1 MIPAATKLISIIA
14 FVPPTY
20 QRPTGSQARKS
31 GECALSRHV
40 QTCPLDNLTRQAAGF
55 AAHQAQ
61 RNPSLQAERRRTAW
75 HESTT
80 KEMSTS
86 NYSRTRRSRQSWLL
100 LLLAGL
106 FLQTSPAAPPL
117 NVVFILAD
125 DLGASDL
132 ACYGADLH
140 ETPRL
145 DQLARQGVRF
155 TQAYAMSVCSPT
167 RAAILTS
174 KHAAR
179 LHLTTWRESAL
190 APTRDKP
197 LLAPAAVG
205 DLPTSETNLAQIL
218 KAAGYLT
225 LHVGKWHLGDA
236 AHSPEA
242 LGFDLNLGGTHWG
255 APATYFHP
263 FSGASGSAREFR
275 YVPGLGLGKPGEYLT
290 DRLTDE
296 ALKLIDAAGDRPF
309 FLNLWHHSPHTPI
322 EAKRAQAEHFRQKL
336 KPELHHQN
344 ADYAAMIQSLD
355 ENVGRVLDHLQ
366 QRGLAE
372 RTLVIFASDNG
383 GYTNPWRGNVPTDN
397 WPLRSGKGALYEGG
411 IRVPLIVR
419 LPGVTLP
426 GATCDRPVTCM
437 DFLPTILELCN
448 QRGGVKITAPAD
460 LDGVSFAA
468 LLKQPHARLP
478 REELF
483 FHYPHYYFNTTPV
496 SAVRSGDWK
505 LLEYF
510 EDQRVELYNLRD
522 DPGEAQ
528 DLAARNPGQTAKLR
542 TRLHAWWKE
551 TDALLPTKNPDFKP
565 SAAAPK

>member
-1 MIPAATKLISIIA
+1 MRTRGLSSPAS
-14 FVPPTY
+14 Y
-20 QRPTGSQARKS
+20 AR
-31 GECALSRHV
+31 
-40 QTCPLDNLTRQAAGF
+40 AAG
-55 AAHQAQ
+55 
-61 RNPSLQAERRRTAW
+61 LG
-75 HESTT
+75 
-80 KEMSTS
+80 
-86 NYSRTRRSRQSWLL
+86 WLA
-100 LLLAGL
+100 LLALGL
-106 FLQTSPAAPPL
+106 STPASAVRPL
-117 NVVFILAD
+117 NIVFILAD
-125 DLGASDL
+125 DLGAHDL

-145 DQLARQGVRF
+145 DQLAREGVRF

-167 RAAILTS
+167 RASILTG

-179 LHLTTWRESAL
+179 LHMTTWRESAI

-197 LLAPAAVG
+197 LLPPPTVG
-205 DLPTSETNLAQIL
+205 DLPVAQPNLAQIL
-218 KAAGYLT
+218 KTAGYLT

-242 LGFDLNLGGTHWG
+242 LGFNINIGGTHWG

-263 FSGASGSAREFR
+263 FSGPSGNSREFR
-275 YVPGLGLGKPGEYLT
+275 YVPGLGLGKSGEYLT

-322 EAKRAQAEHFRQKL
+322 EAKRDYVEHYRKKL
-336 KPELHHQN
+336 KPGLHHQN
-344 ADYAAMIQSLD
+344 PDYAAMVRSLD
-355 ENVGRVLDHLQ
+355 ENVGRVLDHLEK
-366 QRGLAE
+366 RGLAD
-372 RTLVIFASDNG
+372 RTLVIFVSDNG

-397 WPLRSGKGALYEGG
+397 WPLRSGKGSLYEGG

-419 LPGVTLP
+419 LPGVTP
-426 GATCDRPVTCM
+426 AGAVCDTPVTCA

-448 QRGGVKITAPAD
+448 EFGRAKTSIPAG

-468 LLKQPHARLP
+468 LLKQPQARLP

-510 EDQRVELYNLRD
+510 EDNRVELYNLRE
-522 DPGEAQ
+522 DPGEAR
-528 DLAARNPGQTAKLR
+528 DLA
-542 TRLHAWWKE
+542 
-551 TDALLPTKNPDFKP
+551 TKNPRQAARLRARLRAWWQEADALPPSANPAFKP
-565 SAAAPK
+565 PTAAPK